1 MQYPDMCFPTEAHGN
16 SGTIKRET
24 IEPIETVESV
34 ENIPNVKTKTESPP
48 ATRTASTLRSMFK
61 GSAKNKKFTRR
72 PSKAQSMQPMP
83 ILSCR
88 HCTKSFSKQ
97 SKLHEHENSHEPTPA
112 VCHEILPTPEGARV
126 CGKEYGRP
134 ADLARHHRSVSIL
147 KPSLVYVG
155 VTNES

>member
-1 MQYPDMCFPTEAHGN
+1 MQYPEMGFPMKAHGD
-16 SGTIKRET
+16 SDTIKRET

-34 ENIPNVKTKTESPP
+34 EDIGNVKTKTESPP
-48 ATRTASTLRSMFK
+48 VTSTASILRSMSK
-61 GSAKNKKFTRR
+61 GSAKNRKSTRR
-72 PSKAQSMQPMP
+72 TSKAQSMQPMP
-83 ILSCR
+83 VLSCR

-147 KPSLVYVG
+147 KSSSIYVR
-155 VTNES
+155 VANES